1 MWLVCPQLNT
11 GNVHHGAKCK
21 GCLDSVIS
29 LTTLKVTGYCKVGI
43 VWDKTFFFSCQRAKT
58 TLQLEKLLW
67 FYSLIFA
74 QETPR
79 IYLIHT
85 HTHTVSYS
93 WFYFQHFLNFCI
105 ATWGVFLVIP
115 SLQDCRGTGGSF
127 FFLILKGCQNIQSL
141 LRKRLL
147 GLTQCNFVTSNDFI
161 KASLCPSSILS

>member
-67 FYSLIFA
+67 FYSLIVA

-93 WFYFQHFLNFCI
+93 WFYFQNFLNFCI

-115 SLQDCRGTGGSF
+115 SLQDCRGTDGSF
-127 FFLILKGCQNIQSL
+127 FVLFWKVVKIFRVYYTKVYLVLCK
-141 LRKRLL
+141 
-147 GLTQCNFVTSNDFI
+147 CNFITSNDFI
-161 KASLCPSSILS
+161 KASFCPSSILS